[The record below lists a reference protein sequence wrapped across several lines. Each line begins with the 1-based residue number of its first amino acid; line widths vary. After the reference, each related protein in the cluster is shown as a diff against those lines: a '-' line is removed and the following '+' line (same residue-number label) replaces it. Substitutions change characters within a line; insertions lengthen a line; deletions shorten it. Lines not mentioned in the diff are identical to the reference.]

1 MEVKREKESFTMKMV
16 RRPMKVNSKGIICT
30 GKDLS
35 SIPKMDLSFSKVPY
49 SMAAYSMA
57 HFFIDFI
64 NYMYLFYT
72 FILMIKK
79 PGSLMRTRGARALH
93 CIHQDRMRARR
104 TMCHICLL
112 SGFF

>member
-1 MEVKREKESFTMKMV
+1 MIFLEINAARYARKDETFWVVFKHCAKGNSSMEVKREKESFTMKMV

-57 HFFIDFI
+57 HFFIDF
-64 NYMYLFYT
+64 Y
-72 FILMIKK
+72 K
-79 PGSLMRTRGARALH
+79 
-93 CIHQDRMRARR
+93 
-104 TMCHICLL
+104 
-112 SGFF
+112 